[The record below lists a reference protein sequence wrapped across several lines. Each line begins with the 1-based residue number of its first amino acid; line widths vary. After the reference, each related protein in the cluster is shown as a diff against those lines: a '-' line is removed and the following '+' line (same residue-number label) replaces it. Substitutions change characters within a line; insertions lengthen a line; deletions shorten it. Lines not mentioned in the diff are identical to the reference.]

1 MKEVMQQF
9 CNAIGLRM
17 SSRTPVA
24 GIRRRDLNGNT
35 QIFDKIIRYEGIK
48 ASYHSI
54 LDQCIF
60 CYVAC

>member
-9 CNAIGLRM
+9 CNATGLRM

-35 QIFDKIIRYEGIK
+35 QIFDKIIRYEGIRHHTIR
-48 ASYHSI
+48 S
-54 LDQCIF
+54 
-60 CYVAC
+60 